1 MKKPHI
7 QIHDSRRR
15 KGEFFIRYVAA
26 NGKKLAHSETL
37 SSVANVNK
45 NITSTDSCF
54 TEGRSVSFD
63 MILMDALV
71 VDHTKSQHWA
81 KKYGCQSGLK

>member
-7 QIHDSRRR
+7 QIHDSKKR

-37 SSVANVNK
+37 SSIANVQK
-45 NITSTDSCF
+45 NIKAMAKCFYSTECMVQDC
-54 TEGRSVSFD
+54 
-63 MILMDALV
+63 
-71 VDHTKSQHWA
+71 TKA
-81 KKYGCQSGLK
+81 KLYFKKYGCKSGIK